1 MQTIGLVEELVKLL
15 IVGIIF
21 LITLVFFLLSKI
33 AYFHKP
39 SGRYDVGIR
48 EYHWVDTSRKELNNE
63 RGDMY
68 RELMAYVYYPAAHKS
83 KEPAIPYDK
92 DALARQ
98 KAFVYSKSKIP
109 TILLKGWDSIKTHA
123 QNNVGVAQLKHPVVI
138 MSNSANTIVQHYT
151 WLLEELASQGYIV
164 IGVNHSYMAAITRFP
179 SGRVIQG
186 LITHKKSINKQVY
199 EAWKH
204 EQTNTCVADI
214 DFVLTKL
221 EELNKSD
228 TALQDKLDLAKIGVA
243 GHSFAGDV
251 ALLAGSG
258 NKDIGAIVNMDG
270 GERVFRCNKIREPFT
285 VPCLM
290 ILAERSHQWQGVK
303 GLSDL
308 QALDVFCRE
317 HKQNASKIVLQ
328 NVGHGIFGDLP
339 ILLNCTLFTRIAS
352 CLFDFGL
359 YASASK
365 GCGAIEII
373 KIAVVGF
380 LDKHL
385 K

>member
-1 MQTIGLVEELVKLL
+1 ML

-33 AYFHKP
+33 AYFRKP
-39 SGRYDVGIR
+39 SGRYGVGVT

-68 RELMAYVYYPAAHKS
+68 RELMTYVYHPATHKS
-83 KEPAIPYDK
+83 KKPAIPYDK

-98 KAFVYSKSKIP
+98 KAFVHSKSKIP
-109 TILLKGWDSIKTHA
+109 TILLKGWDSIKTYA
-123 QNNVGVAQLKHPVVI
+123 QNNVGLAISKYPIVI
-138 MSNSANTIVQHYT
+138 MSNSAGTMVQHYT

-164 IGVNHSYMAAITRFP
+164 IGVNHPYMAAITRFP
-179 SGRVIQG
+179 SGWVIQG
-186 LITHKKSINKQVY
+186 LVTHKKSINKQAY
-199 EAWKH
+199 ETWKQ

-228 TALQDKLDLAKIGVA
+228 TFLQGKLDLAKVGIV

-251 ALLAGSG
+251 ALLAGSS
-258 NKDIGAIVNMDG
+258 NKNIGAIVNMDG
-270 GERVFRCNKIREPFT
+270 GERVFRYNKIREPFT

-290 ILAERSHQWQGVK
+290 ILAERSHQWEGDK

-308 QALDVFCRE
+308 ETLDAFCRE
-317 HKQNASKIVLQ
+317 HKQNVSKIVLQ
-328 NVGHGIFGDLP
+328 NAGHGIFGDLP
-339 ILLNCTLFTRIAS
+339 ILLNSTLFTRIAS
-352 CLFDFGL
+352 YLFDFGL

-365 GCGAIEII
+365 GCEAIEII

-380 LDKHL
+380 LDKNL